1 MIKLGVIFGGQ
12 STEHSVSIVSG
23 SSVIKNL
30 DDKKYEI
37 HQIYIDKAGK
47 WYENFD
53 DIKTNGIYKI
63 GEEPINI
70 KPIENA
76 VEYLKELDCVFPVL
90 HGLYGE
96 DGTIQGML
104 ELLKIPYVGCKVLS
118 SSVSMDKA
126 YTKAILNQAEIPQ
139 TKYIYLKKEEGKYIY
154 VDSKFNEKEVSA
166 DEIVELVYN
175 KLKYP
180 VFVKPSNSGSS
191 VGVVKVESATDLI
204 KSIESAFF
212 YDKKVL
218 IEQGIIGREIELAV
232 LGNTKITV
240 SEPGE
245 ILAAGEFYSF
255 TSKYQNTESKTVI
268 LDKLL
273 DEETKEKLK
282 EMAIKVFKAVD
293 GFGLARVDFFLE
305 NKTNKIYLN
314 EINTMPGFTEI
325 SMYPKLMESIEI
337 TYKELLDRLIDLAL
351 QE

>member
-53 DIKTNGIYKI
+53 DIKSNGIYKI
-63 GEEPINI
+63 GEEPIDI
-70 KPIENA
+70 KPIENI

-139 TKYIYLKKEEGKYIY
+139 TKYIYLKKEKNKYIY
-154 VDSKFNEKEVSA
+154 VDDKFNEKEVLP
-166 DEIVELVYN
+166 DDIVELVYN
-175 KLKYP
+175 KLRYP
-180 VFVKPSNSGSS
+180 IFVKPSNSGSS
-191 VGVVKVESATDLI
+191 VGVIKVESATDLI
-204 KSIESAFF
+204 RSIESAFF

-240 SEPGE
+240 SDPGE
-245 ILAAGEFYSF
+245 ILAAGTFYSF
-255 TSKYQNTESKTVI
+255 DSKYQNSESKTVI
-268 LDKLL
+268 SDKLL
-273 DEETKEKLK
+273 DANTKDKLK
-282 EMAIKVFKAVD
+282 ELAVKVFKAVD
-293 GFGLARVDFFLE
+293 GSGLARVDFFVE
-305 NKTNKIYLN
+305 KETNKIYVN

-325 SMYPKLMESIEI
+325 SMYPKLMENIGIKYS
-337 TYKELLDRLIDLAL
+337 ELLDNLIELAL
-351 QE
+351 EK

>member
-1 MIKLGVIFGGQ
+1 MIKLGVVFGGQ

-37 HQIYIDKAGK
+37 HQIYIDKEGN
-47 WYENFD
+47 WFENFD

-70 KPIENA
+70 KPIDNVIEF
-76 VEYLKELDCVFPVL
+76 LKGLDCVFPVL

-96 DGTIQGML
+96 DGTIQGLL

-118 SSVSMDKA
+118 SSISMDKA
-126 YTKAILNQAEIPQ
+126 YTKVILSKAEIPQ
-139 TKYIYLKKEEGKYIY
+139 TRYIYLKKEADKYIY
-154 VDSKFNEKEVSA
+154 VDDRFEEKEVLE
-166 DEIVELVYN
+166 DEIIELVYN
-175 KLKYP
+175 KLNYP

-191 VGVVKVESATDLI
+191 VGVVKVEKATDLI

-218 IEQGIIGREIELAV
+218 IEEGIDGREIELAV
-232 LGNTKITV
+232 LGNTKIMV

-273 DEETKEKLK
+273 DEEIKEKLK

-325 SMYPKLMESIEI
+325 SMYPKLMESIGI